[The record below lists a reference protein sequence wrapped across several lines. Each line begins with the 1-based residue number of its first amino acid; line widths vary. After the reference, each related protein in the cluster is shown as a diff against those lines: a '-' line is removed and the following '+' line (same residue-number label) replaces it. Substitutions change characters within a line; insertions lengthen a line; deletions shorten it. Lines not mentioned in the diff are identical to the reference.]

1 MIIQIVAIAIVI
13 IIMITIDDLQE
24 EYNFLSD
31 IFTLEN
37 NYSYQHFI
45 NESCDIDL
53 ENVSIILNF
62 VKPITPCHATNRT
75 GFANLNH
82 IKR

>member
-1 MIIQIVAIAIVI
+1 MIIAIVNAV
-13 IIMITIDDLQE
+13 IMITIDDLQD

-37 NYSYQHFI
+37 NYSYQHI
-45 NESCDIDL
+45 VNESFDVDL
-53 ENVSIILNF
+53 EEVSIIINF
-62 VKPITPCHATNRT
+62 IKPITPCHAINRT
-75 GFANLNH
+75 GFANSNN